1 MFRQYNMVRDKAIF
15 FKNETERL
23 TEKLVGSDARIAELT
38 NYVRTFNSRQIA
50 EESVIKF
57 IDLDQ
62 TICETTMKK
71 DGLVNLE
78 HL

>member
-62 TICETTMKK
+62 TICESTMKK